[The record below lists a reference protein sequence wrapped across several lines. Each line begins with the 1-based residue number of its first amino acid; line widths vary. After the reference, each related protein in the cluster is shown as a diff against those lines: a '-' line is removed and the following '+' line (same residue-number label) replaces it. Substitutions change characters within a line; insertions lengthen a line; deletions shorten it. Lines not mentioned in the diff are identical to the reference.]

1 MKSTG
6 DQIFEFYSSLTDE
19 QQESL
24 EAKWSEDPASAV
36 DEALNISTAAGFS
49 FDRDTLEFTVK
60 ALLDED
66 GEADIE
72 LSPEVM
78 AAVSGGGAKR
88 RKSSRGSK
96 RSGSSAGRST
106 RRASTHGHR
115 HRGTGA
121 VQLPKGKRSL
131 TSSMPRSSKRR

>member
-36 DEALNISTAAGFS
+36 DEAINISTAAGFS

-66 GEADIE
+66 GEADLE

-88 RKSSRGSK
+88 TNRRRRSNKSRPSGSSSSGGRSSRSGSRNRG
-96 RSGSSAGRST
+96 RSGSS
-106 RRASTHGHR
+106 
-115 HRGTGA
+115 
-121 VQLPKGKRSL
+121 KRSRR
-131 TSSMPRSSKRR
+131 SSGSSKRR